1 MMGGVS
7 MKVSQAKAQQ
17 QGGKGN
23 LRPHT
28 TPPAPKGE
36 RRKLSGYNKPQ

>member
-1 MMGGVS
+1 
-7 MKVSQAKAQQ
+7 MKVSQAKTQM

-23 LRPHT
+23 VRANT

-36 RRKLSGYNKPQ
+36 RRKLSSYNKPQ